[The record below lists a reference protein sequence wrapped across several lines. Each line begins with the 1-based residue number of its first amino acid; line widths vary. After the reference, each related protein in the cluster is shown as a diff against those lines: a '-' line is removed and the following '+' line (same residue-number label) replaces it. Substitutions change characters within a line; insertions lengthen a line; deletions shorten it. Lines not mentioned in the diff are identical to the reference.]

1 MSLQSVVNEKLAFG
15 VVGSFYDDSPRITD
29 PKIVEAG
36 TIGCAFTLDSSDPAK
51 AVLGGSGLFAGIAVN
66 SKEYTVTGLGASLN
80 FKSGDIAQICSMGRI
95 VIKAENAVSVG
106 DAAFFN
112 TTTGAI
118 KAGTSGSSID
128 GYTEI
133 AGSKFVLVD
142 STQGG
147 LSVLELK

>member
-1 MSLQSVVNEKLAFG
+1 MSLQTVVNEKLAFG
-15 VVGSFYDDSPRITD
+15 VVGSFYDDSPRIVD

-36 TIGCAFTLDSSDPAK
+36 SIGCAFTLDASDPSK
-51 AVLGGSGLFAGIAVN
+51 AVLGGSGVFGGIAVN
-66 SKEYTVTGLGASLN
+66 SKEYTITGLGASLN
-80 FKSGDIAQICSMGRI
+80 FKSGDIAQLCSMGRI

-112 TTTGAI
+112 ETTGEI
-118 KAGTSGSSID
+118 TAGTSGATIE

-133 AGSKFVLVD
+133 AGSMFVEVD

-147 LSVLELK
+147 LAVLELK

>member
-1 MSLQSVVNEKLAFG
+1 MALQSVVNEKLAFG
-15 VVGSFYDDSPRITD
+15 VVGSFYDDSPRIVD
-29 PKIVEAG
+29 PKIVESG
-36 TIGCAFTLDSSDPAK
+36 SIGCAFTLDASDPNK
-51 AVLGGSGLFAGIAVN
+51 AVLGGTGLFAGIAVN
-66 SKEYTVTGLGASLN
+66 SKEYTITGLGASLN
-80 FKSGDIAQICSMGRI
+80 FKSGDEAQICSMGRI

-106 DAAFFN
+106 NVAFFN
-112 TTTGAI
+112 KTTGKI
-118 KAGTSGSSID
+118 TAGDTGDTIE

>member
-36 TIGCAFTLDSSDPAK
+36 TIGCAFTLDSTDPAK

-66 SKEYTVTGLGASLN
+66 SKEYTVTGLGASLA

-118 KAGTSGSSID
+118 SAGTSGETIE

-133 AGSKFVLVD
+133 KGSKFVLVD

>member
-15 VVGSFYDDSPRITD
+15 VVGSFYDDSPRIVD

-36 TIGCAFTLDSSDPAK
+36 SIACAFTLDASDPSK
-51 AVLGGSGLFAGIAVN
+51 AVLGGEGLFAGIAVN
-66 SKEYTVTGLGASLN
+66 SKEYTITGLGASLA
-80 FKSGDIAQICSMGRI
+80 FKSGDIAQLCTMGRI
-95 VIKAENAVSVG
+95 VMKAENAVSVG

-112 TTTGAI
+112 ITTGAI
-118 KAGTSGSSID
+118 KGGTSGDTIE